1 MQLANHAIQDTAG
14 TTHGVA
20 GAAHD
25 AAGAGINQAGGVLQE
40 VEVRP
45 HLSRETRVCCFLQTL
60 ARATTSP
67 TVGRDRVRGS
77 GVEPTDAL
85 IPTG

>member
-1 MQLANHAIQDTAG
+1 MPEGLRATQDAAG
-14 TTHGVA
+14 TTHGAA

-45 HLSRETRVCCFLQTL
+45 HLSRETQVCCFLQTL
-60 ARATTSP
+60 ARAVASLA
-67 TVGRDRVRGS
+67 VGRDRVR
-77 GVEPTDAL
+77 V
-85 IPTG
+85 